1 MKELMRTDP
10 SRPTNRRVA
19 NVTGLVAFTAT
30 LAVLGLTGAAVALLD
45 PGPTSEGPGPALAIL
60 VLLGV
65 SDLVGV
71 AARALALFVLRRT
84 RPGGV

>member
-1 MKELMRTDP
+1 MRTEP

-19 NVTGLVAFTAT
+19 NITGLVAFTVT

-45 PGPTSEGPGPALAIL
+45 PGPPREGPGPLIAIL

-65 SDLVGV
+65 SALVGI

-84 RPGGV
+84 RPEGV